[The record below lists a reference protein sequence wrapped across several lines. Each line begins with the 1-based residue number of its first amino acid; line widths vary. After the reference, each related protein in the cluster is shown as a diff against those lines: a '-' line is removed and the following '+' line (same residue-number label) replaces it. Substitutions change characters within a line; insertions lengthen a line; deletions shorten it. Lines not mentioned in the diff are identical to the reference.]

1 MDKFDEFLK
10 KKTEDEN
17 NEFTLPESFNLKIE
31 ETLKCLEDNKKEKWY
46 INRKII
52 SIVACFALYFLLD

>member
-17 NEFTLPESFNLKIE
+17 NEFTLPESFNLKI
-31 ETLKCLEDNKKEKWY
+31 
-46 INRKII
+46 
-52 SIVACFALYFLLD
+52 